1 MSPLDRRDLIR
12 FVFLGGVW
20 MAVGKNS
27 LASFAAP
34 GDKAAALPFDLEE
47 ATLAGLQ
54 DALAFGRA
62 TSVSLVEA
70 YTARIVTMDRG
81 GPAIHS
87 VIELN
92 PEAVAIADNLDAER
106 RAKGHRGPLHGI
118 PILIKDNI
126 DTADR
131 MATTAGSL
139 ALAGAPAPIS
149 DAAVAARLRAAGAVI
164 MGKTNLSEWANFR
177 SSHAVSGWSGR
188 GGQTHNPYAL
198 DRNPCGSSSGSGAA
212 VAANLAALGVGT
224 ETDGSIVCPSS
235 SNGLV
240 GIKPTVGLV
249 GRSGIIPISQTQDTA
264 GPMART
270 VTDASILLSALAG
283 YDPRDAATAPMKGRA
298 AADYT
303 TFLDP
308 AGLRGARLGVL
319 RQQFG
324 FNERVD
330 GLMAACLD
338 VMKGLG
344 AVLIDPVEAP
354 TLGKLDGPEMEV
366 LLYEFKAGLNAYLAA
381 RCPAG
386 PCRTLADL
394 IAFNEKNCDRE
405 MPLFGQDLFLKAEGK
420 GPLSDSAY
428 KSALK
433 ACRRLSRK
441 KGIDAVMDQFK
452 LDALLAPTGG
462 IPWVTDPLNGDHF
475 TGGCS
480 TPPAVAGYPHI
491 TVPAGFIWGLPVG
504 LSFFGRAYSEGVLI
518 RLAYA
523 FEQATKFRRPP
534 DFRIRADGALPS
546 DAASAPPVRCSAK

>member
-20 MAVGKNS
+20 VAVGKSS
-27 LASFAAP
+27 LASLAAP
-34 GDKAAALPFDLEE
+34 AEGTAALPFDLTE
-47 ATLAGLQ
+47 ATLASLQ
-54 DALAFGRA
+54 DALASGRA
-62 TSVSLVEA
+62 TSLSLVEG
-70 YTARIVTMDRG
+70 YTARILTLDRS
-81 GPAIHS
+81 GPAVNS

-92 PEAVAIADNLDAER
+92 PDAASIARDLDAER
-106 RAKGHRGPLHGI
+106 RAKGSRGPLHGV

-126 DTADR
+126 DTTDR

-139 ALAGAPAPIS
+139 ALAGAPAPAG
-149 DAAVAARLRAAGAVI
+149 DAAVAAKLRAAGAVI
-164 MGKTNLSEWANFR
+164 LGKTNLSEWANFR
-177 SSHAVSGWSGR
+177 SSHSVSGWSGR
-188 GGQTHNPYAL
+188 GGQTRNPYAL
-198 DRNPCGSSSGSGAA
+198 DRNPCGSSSGTGAS
-212 VAANLAALGVGT
+212 VAANLAAVGVGT

-270 VTDASILLSALAG
+270 VADAVILLSALAG
-283 YDPRDAATAPMKGRA
+283 YDPRDAATGPMKGRA
-298 AADYT
+298 TPDYT
-303 TFLDP
+303 KFLDP

-330 GLMAACLD
+330 ALLAACFD
-338 VMKGLG
+338 VMKGMG
-344 AVLIDPVEAP
+344 AILIDPVEAP
-354 TLGKLDGPEMEV
+354 ALGKLDGPELEV
-366 LLYEFKAGLNAYLAA
+366 LLYEFKAGLNTYLAA

-386 PCRTLADL
+386 PCRTLKDV

-405 MPLFGQDLFLKAEGK
+405 MPLFGQDLFLKAEAK

-428 KSALK
+428 KAALK
-433 ACRRLSRK
+433 ECRRLSRK
-441 KGIDAVMDQFK
+441 KGIDAMMDRYK
-452 LDALLAPTGG
+452 LDAIIAPTGG
-462 IPWVTDPLNGDHF
+462 IPWLTDALNGDHF

-480 TPPAVAGYPHI
+480 TPPAVAGYPHV
-491 TVPAGFIWGLPVG
+491 TVPAGFIRGLPVG
-504 LSFFGRAYSEGVLI
+504 LSFFGRAWSEGVLI

-534 DFRIRADGALPS
+534 DFR
-546 DAASAPPVRCSAK
+546 AASRESLESDSPSVRPVHCLAR